1 MTEPQLKQT
10 KGVLKGLCC
19 IRCVKLIVKWKLLHQ
34 SFDCPN
40 YMLEI
45 LLAQL
50 FLFWCR
56 HWWQLLNLESG
67 LRRELI
73 KYRMSSLSKRG
84 PSQLSMREFFT
95 QPLWVENT
103 SLIVHQRE
111 EMPCFLILR
120 VDRGCLLTMSH
131 DNLVIILIE
140 VDFVF
145 IVPLA
150 EFEIALTFKLRLNV
164 SFLFKD

>member
-1 MTEPQLKQT
+1 
-10 KGVLKGLCC
+10 
-19 IRCVKLIVKWKLLHQ
+19 
-34 SFDCPN
+34 
-40 YMLEI
+40 
-45 LLAQL
+45 
-50 FLFWCR
+50 
-56 HWWQLLNLESG
+56 
-67 LRRELI
+67 
-73 KYRMSSLSKRG
+73 
-84 PSQLSMREFFT
+84 
-95 QPLWVENT
+95 
-103 SLIVHQRE
+103 
-111 EMPCFLILR
+111 MPCFLILR